1 MTQTLTKNPFL
12 ISKKR
17 KKKKKKLDI
26 NKLVLISQCFY
37 KVMYTGTFQS
47 LHKYTGSVN
56 RSNINIYFI
65 NTVMHQV
72 SPQNL
77 FVEFRCIRLVGQ
89 NARLRKKIRLNQG

>member
-1 MTQTLTKNPFL
+1 MTQTLTKKTQFL
-12 ISKKR
+12 IS
-17 KKKKKKLDI
+17 KKKLDI

-47 LHKYTGSVN
+47 LHKYTSSEN

-77 FVEFRCIRLVGQ
+77 FDECFRCIR
-89 NARLRKKIRLNQG
+89 KKIRVIESNKYYQ

>member
-12 ISKKR
+12 ISPPS
-17 KKKKKKLDI
+17 KKKKLDI

-47 LHKYTGSVN
+47 LHKYTGSEN
-56 RSNINIYFI
+56 CSNINIYFI
-65 NTVMHQV
+65 NTAMHQV
-72 SPQNL
+72 SPQNV
-77 FVEFRCIRLVGQ
+77 FVECLRCIRLVGR